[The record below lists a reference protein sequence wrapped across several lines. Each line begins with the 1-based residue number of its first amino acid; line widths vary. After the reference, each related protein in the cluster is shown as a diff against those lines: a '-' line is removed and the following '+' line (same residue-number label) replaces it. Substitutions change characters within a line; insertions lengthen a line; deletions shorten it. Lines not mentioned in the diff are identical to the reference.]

1 MAAKLLIGEKFS
13 DGLCQKLSG
22 KNLER
27 VTSLVFILYV
37 LGAFTHRS
45 MEFPLPDFFS
55 ENENYL
61 HMSYTQISSA
71 RFKFGTSI
79 SLNKNRFF
87 CSASFYD
94 IY

>member
-1 MAAKLLIGEKFS
+1 ME
-13 DGLCQKLSG
+13 

-61 HMSYTQISSA
+61 HMSYTQISSV

-79 SLNKNRFF
+79 SLNKDRFF
-87 CSASFYD
+87 CSASFLRHLLED
-94 IY
+94 SIYIIELSIL